1 MLRIQRASNG
11 KIVFTLSG
19 RMAPE
24 DIDELRRLFSLEPS
38 AVRVVLN
45 LEELVLVDGE
55 AVEFLAGCEAAG
67 MTLKECPAY
76 VRTWIDRE
84 REQNK

>member
-19 RMAPE
+19 RIALE
-24 DIDELRRLFSLEPS
+24 DIDELRRLFGLEPS

-45 LEELVLVDGE
+45 LKELVLVDGQ

-67 MTLKECPAY
+67 MTLKDCPAY

-84 REQNK
+84 REESK

>member
-19 RMAPE
+19 RMESE
-24 DIDELRRLFSLEPS
+24 DIEELRRLLGLEPS
-38 AVRVVLN
+38 KARIALN
-45 LEELVLVDGE
+45 LRDLVLADSD

-76 VRTWIDRE
+76 VRRWIDRE
-84 REQNK
+84 RELNI

>member
-11 KIVFTLSG
+11 KIVFSLSG
-19 RMAPE
+19 RMEPE
-24 DIDELRRLFSLEPS
+24 DIDELRRLLDLEPS
-38 AVRVVLN
+38 RVPIVLN
-45 LEELVLVDGE
+45 LKELVLADRE

-67 MTLKECPAY
+67 VSLKDCPAY

-84 REQNK
+84 RGQSK